1 MSDPK
6 NTFLGPPNA
15 AIRQTGFSTNI
26 DRINTS
32 EFRRRMS
39 SNNVRQ
45 PLNANTFLNN
55 IRRKS
60 ASMYNPHTRTRA
72 KRPSRGGRRRRQ
84 THKQVHRRHHKT

>member
-55 IRRKS
+55 INQQENNN
-60 ASMYNPHTRTRA
+60 YTIQ
-72 KRPSRGGRRRRQ
+72 KRCYI
-84 THKQVHRRHHKT
+84 KFMILFFK